1 MRFRILPLHLYSLIM
16 IQNRTIGQKLTD
28 LKLAIAKLSSKSIFF
43 VDELDRVAW
52 KTILKHE
59 LGLKE
64 VYYERRSDPVQFHP
78 AKPRFYRPLRRRKKH
93 KIKD

>member
-16 IQNRTIGQKLTD
+16 TQNRTIGQKLTD
-28 LKLAIAKLSSKSIFF
+28 LKMAIAKLSAKSIFF

-59 LGLKE
+59 LGLNG
-64 VYYERRSDPVQFHP
+64 VYYERCSDPVQFNS
-78 AKPRFYRPLRRRKKH
+78 AKPRFHRSLRGWKKH